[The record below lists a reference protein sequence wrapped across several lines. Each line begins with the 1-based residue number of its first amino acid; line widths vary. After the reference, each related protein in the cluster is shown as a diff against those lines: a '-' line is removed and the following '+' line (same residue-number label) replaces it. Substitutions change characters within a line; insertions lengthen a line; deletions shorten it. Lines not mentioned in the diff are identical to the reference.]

1 MWILGKYTCKCSPW
15 FKGCQ
20 TVAGKSCLLLVNIE
34 QCAYFEHDSYKFPL
48 LFRCTLS
55 WKDWRKLLPV
65 QTFQCWFV
73 GTLIQFQE
81 GLITFWLTL
90 DTFHLQGSFVSI
102 INLRLKVIFLFGCSA
117 PHALLA
123 MGKVDPSHP
132 DLAVDPL
139 NILRPHS
146 KLVHQLPLVMC

>member
-1 MWILGKYTCKCSPW
+1 
-15 FKGCQ
+15 
-20 TVAGKSCLLLVNIE
+20 
-34 QCAYFEHDSYKFPL
+34 
-48 LFRCTLS
+48 
-55 WKDWRKLLPV
+55 
-65 QTFQCWFV
+65 V

-81 GLITFWLTL
+81 GLITFWLYL
-90 DTFHLQGSFVSI
+90 DLFLLQGSLI
-102 INLRLKVIFLFGCSA
+102 IVNNLFLKVIFLFCCSA